1 MYSMFLILEIF
12 VYNFMNKIYIELS
25 INKYI
30 YSRQNVDLYWIITNC
45 SIIIVITTMN
55 HIINKIG
62 IYNMIEYKFVFV
74 IG

>member
-55 HIINKIG
+55 HIINKLG